1 MPSYASDEDSV
12 QCYHFNHDGR
22 KLISSPT
29 LQTQLTGS
37 EVKVKTESKAKG
49 GFERMRK
56 PMRQHNNNNN
66 NKMLI
71 YYSPPKRESSKE
83 SAALGKFTAQD
94 GAGGIPL
101 MFTSCHTVTSTSS
114 SSGTHAHYFLCDDT
128 LAGGNSMKIKQ
139 FPHESAHNKV
149 C

>member
-1 MPSYASDEDSV
+1 MKELEKTDE
-12 QCYHFNHDGR
+12 
-22 KLISSPT
+22 T
-29 LQTQLTGS
+29 TQ
-37 EVKVKTESKAKG
+37 
-49 GFERMRK
+49 
-56 PMRQHNNNNN
+56 HNNNNNN

-94 GAGGIPL
+94 GAGGMPL

-128 LAGGNSMKIKQ
+128 LAGGKIKQ